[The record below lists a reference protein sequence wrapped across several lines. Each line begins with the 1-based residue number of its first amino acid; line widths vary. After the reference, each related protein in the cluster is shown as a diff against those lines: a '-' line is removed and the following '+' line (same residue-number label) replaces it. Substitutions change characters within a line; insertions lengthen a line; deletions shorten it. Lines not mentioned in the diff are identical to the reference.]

1 MFNLCRCAASSIVN
15 HPKSLSSLRLLPI
28 AGYKSQYSIDKLY
41 PNSTTDFSSNPAF
54 KVGKPGGEVRG
65 LGGHGWVLLKGP
77 HFDSSLIIYTKFAR

>member
-41 PNSTTDFSSNPAF
+41 PNSTIDFSSNPAF
-54 KVGKPGGEVRG
+54 KVGIVNLAG
-65 LGGHGWVLLKGP
+65 
-77 HFDSSLIIYTKFAR
+77 KFVDWAVTVGYFVAHYLH